1 MKFIALLGAISTL
14 LFSSPVMFLSAEEVV
29 TEPGIEETTEPTE
42 EEILPIDEPTEEVLP
57 EIDLT
62 EEELD
67 ALITEKIDELV
78 AGSIELVA
86 GTWESFITIL
96 GVSSLGGVLV
106 LVHYVLKR
114 LGLYG
119 GLLNDTGG
127 IIKGLSKQVEAERA
141 EIQEVRKSFIALIT
155 MLNIDPGTKVT
166 LIEKLGENH
175 TVEEFIEIAK
185 DLQVEDNDET
195 IEEVESLLAKVTEED
210 KK

>member
-29 TEPGIEETTEPTE
+29 TEPGIEETTETTE
-42 EEILPIDEPTEEVLP
+42 EEEVEPTEEVLP
-57 EIDLT
+57 EIELT

-78 AGSIELVA
+78 TGSIELVA

-119 GLLNDTGG
+119 GLLDDTGG
-127 IIKGLSKQVEAERA
+127 IIKGLSKQVEAERT

-155 MLNIDPGTKVT
+155 MLNIDPPTKVT
-166 LIEKLGENH
+166 LIEKLGEDH

-185 DLQVEDNDET
+185 ELQVEDNDQT

>member
-42 EEILPIDEPTEEVLP
+42 EEEVEPTEEVLP
-57 EIDLT
+57 EIELT

-78 AGSIELVA
+78 TGSIELVA

-119 GLLNDTGG
+119 GLLDDTGG
-127 IIKGLSKQVEAERA
+127 IIKGLSKQVEAERT

-155 MLNIDPGTKVT
+155 MLNIDPATKVT
-166 LIEKLGENH
+166 LIEKLGEDH
-175 TVEEFIEIAK
+175 TVEEFIKIAK
-185 DLQVEDNDET
+185 ELQVEDNDQT
-195 IEEVESLLAKVTEED
+195 MEEVESLLAKVTEED